1 MEMIK
6 AIESRKSTRGY
17 KEKQIS
23 DESLKVILNAG
34 CAAPVGMGA
43 YDSVHITVI
52 QNSDL
57 LDKITKVTADT
68 FGNPKMKPFYGAP
81 TLIIISSKTNEK
93 APTVGIANAA
103 CIIENMTLAATDMN
117 LGSVYL
123 WAFIS
128 SFSADKDLLKELD
141 LPVGFT
147 PLSGIAIGYPIET
160 IDKTKKSKHTIS
172 INTIK

>member
-6 AIESRKSTRGY
+6 VIETRKSTRGY
-17 KEKQIS
+17 KDEQIS
-23 DESLKVILNAG
+23 DDSLKVILNAG
-34 CAAPVGMGA
+34 CAAPVAMGA

-57 LDKITKVTADT
+57 LDKITKVTANT

-81 TLIIISSKTNEK
+81 TLIIVSSKTNEK
-93 APTVGIANAA
+93 APTVGVANVA

-128 SFSADKDLLKELD
+128 SFSADKDLLKELS

-147 PLSGIAIGYPIET
+147 PISGVAIGYPIEDL
-160 IDKTKKSKHTIS
+160 DKAKKSNHTIT

>member
-1 MEMIK
+1 MELIK
-6 AIESRKSTRGY
+6 AIQTRKSTRGY
-17 KEKQIS
+17 KDEQIN
-23 DESLKVILNAG
+23 DESLNVILNAG

-57 LDKITKVTADT
+57 LNKITKVTANT
-68 FGNPKMKPFYGAP
+68 FGNPEMKPFYGAP

-93 APTVGIANAA
+93 APTVGVANVA
-103 CIIENMTLAATDMN
+103 CIIENMTLAATDLN

-141 LPVGFT
+141 LPVGFI
-147 PLSGIAIGYPIET
+147 PLSGIAIGYPIAAL
-160 IDKTKKSKHTIS
+160 DKTNGSKHTIT

>member
-6 AIESRKSTRGY
+6 TIEMRKSTRGY
-17 KEKQIS
+17 KEEQIS
-23 DESLKVILNAG
+23 DESLTTILNAG

-57 LDKITKVTADT
+57 LEKITKVTANT

-81 TLIIISSKTNEK
+81 TLIVISSKTNDK
-93 APTVGIANAA
+93 APTVGVANAA
-103 CIIENMTLAATDMN
+103 CIIENMTLAATDLN

-128 SFSADKDLLKELD
+128 SFSADKQLLKELD
-141 LPVGFT
+141 LPEGFE
-147 PLSGIAIGYPIET
+147 PISGIAIGYPVEAL
-160 IDKTKKSKHTIS
+160 DKAKKSNHTIT